1 MPGLENRAFTAEYIA
16 DLADRLRDRLWWVRN
31 RAAHD
36 LTDIDLEQFERPPRL
51 GLLLAA
57 LNAPTLRVRAQES
70 LTRVLRGLDDD
81 ELARIGEQDCHHL
94 RQCLDLG
101 KPHLHADF
109 LIAVVRVLVRLEDR
123 GAKPGL
129 DRLLERTTISS
140 YKIRLPAGT
149 GIVQERTVRTFE
161 GTIEEEHNLRRVRS
175 AAHVACE
182 QLRRLADCAAPAR
195 ILLQPAF
202 PPEPEELLRPAS
214 ITASDPETLLRPDSG
229 AQET

>member
-1 MPGLENRAFTAEYIA
+1 MPELETRAFTSEYIA

-31 RAAHD
+31 RAAHE

-57 LNAPTLRVRAQES
+57 LNAPALRVRAQES
-70 LTRVLRGLDDD
+70 LTRVLRGLNAE
-81 ELARIGEQDCHHL
+81 ELTRVGEQECHNV
-94 RQCLDLG
+94 RQCLDLD

-109 LIAVVRVLVRLEDR
+109 LIAVVHFLVRLEDT

-129 DRLLERTTISS
+129 NRLLARTTISS

-161 GTIEEEHNLRRVRS
+161 GTREEEHNLRRVRS

-182 QLRRLADCAAPAR
+182 QLRRLADSADPAKN
-195 ILLQPAF
+195 LLQPAF
-202 PPEPEELLRPAS
+202 PPEPQQLLRPAS
-214 ITASDPETLLRPDSG
+214 TATSDPDTLLRPDSD
-229 AQET
+229 AQGT